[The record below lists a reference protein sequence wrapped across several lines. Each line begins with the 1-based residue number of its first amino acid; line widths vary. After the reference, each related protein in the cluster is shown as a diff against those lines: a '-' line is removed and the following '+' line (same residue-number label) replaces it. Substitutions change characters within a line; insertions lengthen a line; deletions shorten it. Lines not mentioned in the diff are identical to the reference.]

1 MEIYDFANIDFC
13 QSMVSY
19 LFSVSID
26 LKVWVTP
33 YCLYRDL
40 LTLRLSKLHSL
51 LLIKILDQPFNITYA
66 FRVTTRTPKNL

>member
-1 MEIYDFANIDFC
+1 MTVPILTF
-13 QSMVSY
+13 VSNSQ
-19 LFSVSID
+19 LSFLSFISID

-40 LTLRLSKLHSL
+40 LTLRLNKLHSL
-51 LLIKILDQPFNITYA
+51 LLIKILDQPFNITYT